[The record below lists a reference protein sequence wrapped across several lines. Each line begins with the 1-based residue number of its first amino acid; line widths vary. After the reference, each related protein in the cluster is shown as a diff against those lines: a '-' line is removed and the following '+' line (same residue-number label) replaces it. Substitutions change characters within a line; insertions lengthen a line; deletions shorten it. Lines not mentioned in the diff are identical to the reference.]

1 MEDSKNVSIIA
12 KYTRNVTSNT
22 IMKLYE
28 VALPLQWVVTMM
40 NFKIIYSIYM
50 NKYYVLDT

>member
-1 MEDSKNVSIIA
+1 
-12 KYTRNVTSNT
+12 
-22 IMKLYE
+22 MKLYE